1 METQLWWGKTK
12 LINFGGV
19 YSEKHSFP
27 VWPLRW
33 QCNAGENKDILRK
46 HKGLLLDITFQ
57 TASNI
62 DGCKIHTHTHIC
74 IYFFVGNYQP
84 SLCKMSPGQ
93 LQLHQ
98 QWLIIVLLKHI
109 HQHLLMY
116 TALFTCMWHLRE
128 PWPVFPSL
136 WFYFILTW
144 NALSPKKS
152 GIPYIATLVS
162 YSLLTQWQI
171 ERFVIMEF
179 RAINPLQTLDCI
191 TSFSRA

>member
-1 METQLWWGKTK
+1 METQLRWGKTK

-27 VWPLRW
+27 VWPRRW

-62 DGCKIHTHTHIC
+62 DGCKIHTHTHTHTC
-74 IYFFVGNYQP
+74 IHFFVGNYQP

-116 TALFTCMWHLRE
+116 TALFTCLWHLRE
-128 PWPVFPSL
+128 PWPVFPCL
-136 WFYFILTW
+136 FMILFYPDLKCTISKEKWDTLHSYPSFILFTHPVKNW
-144 NALSPKKS
+144 TVCHY
-152 GIPYIATLVS
+152 GIQS
-162 YSLLTQWQI
+162 
-171 ERFVIMEF
+171 
-179 RAINPLQTLDCI
+179 N
-191 TSFSRA
+191 